1 MWARRCSASAP
12 PTNASNFYLKKNGET
27 VKLFLPLQLRKLEF
41 KNRIAV
47 SPMCQ
52 YSAIDGHPNTWHLV
66 HLGSRAVGG
75 AALVMAEASGVSDVG
90 RISPGDTGLYLD
102 SHVDAWRP
110 IVQFVKEHGAVAG
123 IQLAHA
129 GRKAS
134 TDVPWRGGKP
144 LSAAQGA
151 WQTISA
157 SALAFD
163 AGYPTPKE
171 LSVAEIDQVV
181 QQFED
186 AARRAQAAGF
196 QIVEIHAAHGYLLT
210 QFLSPLSNHRTDS
223 YGGSFENRIRL
234 LLRVAKSVRSIWP
247 ESQPLFVR
255 ISATDWV
262 EGGWDIA
269 QSVELCHH
277 LKSLGVDL
285 IDVSSG
291 GTSPAA
297 KIPLGPGYQVEFA
310 EVIRKEVG
318 IATGAVGMITD
329 PAQADTIIT
338 TGQADMVFLAREML
352 RDPYWPR
359 HAAKALRAELPVPQQ
374 YARAW

>member
-1 MWARRCSASAP
+1 M
-12 PTNASNFYLKKNGET
+12 
-27 VKLFLPLQLRKLEF
+27 KLFLPFSLRKLEF

-52 YSAIDGHPNTWHLV
+52 YSAVDGHANTWHLV

-75 AALVMAEASGVSDVG
+75 AALVMAEASGVSDIG

-110 IVQFVKEHGAVAG
+110 IVEFLKSHGANTG

-134 TDVPWRGGKP
+134 TDVPWLGGKP
-144 LSAAQGA
+144 LSASQGA
-151 WQTISA
+151 WTTVSA
-157 SALAFD
+157 SPLPFE
-163 AGYPTPKE
+163 AGYPVPKE
-171 LSVAEIDQVV
+171 LTLSEIDQVV
-181 QQFED
+181 QQFE
-186 AARRAQAAGF
+186 AAAFRALAAGF
-196 QIVEIHAAHGYLLT
+196 QVLEIHAAHGYLLT

-223 YGGSFENRIRL
+223 YGGSFENRARL

-269 QSVELCHH
+269 QSVQLCRQ

-291 GTSPAA
+291 GTSPTA

-310 EVIRKEVG
+310 EAIRKQAGVP
-318 IATGAVGMITD
+318 TGAVGMITD
-329 PAQADTIIT
+329 AAQADTIIT

-359 HAAKALRAELPVPQQ
+359 HAAKALRFELAAPPQ

>member
-1 MWARRCSASAP
+1 MQ
-12 PTNASNFYLKKNGET
+12 
-27 VKLFLPLQLRKLEF
+27 LFLPFTLRKVEF

-52 YSAIDGHPNTWHLV
+52 YSAVDGHPNTWHLV

-75 AALVMAEASGVSDVG
+75 AALVMAEASGVSNIG

-110 IVQFVKEHGAVAG
+110 IVEFLKEQGAVTG

-134 TDVPWRGGKP
+134 MDAPWRGGKP
-144 LSAAQGA
+144 LSPSTGS
-151 WQTISA
+151 WTPVSA
-157 SALAFD
+157 SPLPFD
-163 AGYPTPKE
+163 TGYPVPQE
-171 LSVAEIDQVV
+171 LSVPDLDAIVN
-181 QQFED
+181 QFE
-186 AARRAQAAGF
+186 AAAHRALAAGF
-196 QIVEIHAAHGYLLT
+196 QVIEIHAAHGYLLH
-210 QFLSPLSNHRTDS
+210 QFLSPLSNQRTDS
-223 YGGSFENRIRL
+223 YGGTFENRMRL
-234 LLRVAKSVRSIWP
+234 LLRVAKSVRAIWP

-262 EGGWDIA
+262 EGGWDLA
-269 QSVELCHH
+269 QSVELSRH

-285 IDVSSG
+285 VDVSSG
-291 GTSPAA
+291 GTTTSA
-297 KIPLGPGYQVEFA
+297 KIPVGPGYQVEFA
-310 EVIRKEVG
+310 ATIRGQAG
-318 IATGAVGMITD
+318 IPTGAVGMITE
-329 PAQADTIIT
+329 PSQADTIIA

-352 RDPYWPR
+352 RNPFWPR
-359 HAAKALRAELPVPQQ
+359 HAAKLLRAELPPPPQ